1 MAHLQVGFGLFV
13 VIVVIAT
20 LARRVGLP
28 YPILLVAGGVA
39 IALVPFLPN
48 VTLDPDLVLVLFLP
62 PLLYSAAIRMPPRE
76 LRATWRPVLLLAV
89 GLVVVTM
96 TAVAVVA
103 HAVIPGVTWPVGF
116 ALGAIVSPPDP
127 VAATAIAERLGLPQR
142 IVTILEAEG
151 LFNDATAL
159 VAYRLAVAAAVTGTF
174 SLASAGLRLLLA
186 SAGAVAIGLAVGW
199 LGRLVLGQLSDPPV
213 ENTVQLLIP
222 FAAYVPADHLG
233 ASGVLAVLVA
243 GLYLGRSGPNVITSA
258 ARVQGRGL
266 WDILVFILE
275 GLSFLLVGL
284 AIHAVIAGLHGS
296 GWSVP
301 ELAADAALV
310 CGLVM
315 AIRIAWVFPTANL
328 PALLTRWRP
337 PGHPGRKD
345 PPGWRRAAVVAW
357 AGMRGVVSLA
367 AALALPLKTRGGAPF
382 PDRNLLIFLTF
393 CVIVATLVLQG
404 LTLPVLIRWL
414 DVAEPADREAA
425 EETETRIRVIKAA
438 LRRLDE
444 LEEDLDLDADTDSDS
459 GESLSLDGLRQRYE
473 ARLDLLRARRDHAE
487 TGDDELAALHDTLHA
502 VRQELLR
509 AERAELLRV
518 RDRDGLSPAV
528 YRRLTQD
535 LDHEE
540 SRLQRG

>member
-1 MAHLQVGFGLFV
+1 MAHFQVVFGLFIAIV
-13 VIVVIAT
+13 VIVT
-20 LARRVGLP
+20 LARRVNLP

-39 IALVPFLPN
+39 IALAPFLPN
-48 VTLDPDLVLVLFLP
+48 VTLDPDMVLVLFLP
-62 PLLYSAAIRMPPRE
+62 PLLYSAAIRMPARE

-89 GLVVVTM
+89 GLVAVTM

-103 HAVIPGVTWPVGF
+103 HAVIPGVSWPVGF

-127 VAATAIAERLGLPQR
+127 VAATAIAERLGLPRR

-174 SLASAGLRLLLA
+174 SLAGAGLDLVLA

-199 LGRLVLGQLSDPPV
+199 LGRLVLGQLNDPPV

-243 GLYLGRSGPNVITSA
+243 GLYLGRYGPKVITSA

-284 AIHAVIAGLHGS
+284 AIHAVISGLAGS
-296 GWSVP
+296 GWSLP
-301 ELAADAALV
+301 ELALDAALI
-310 CGLVM
+310 CGLVI
-315 AIRIAWVFPTANL
+315 AIRIAWVFPIA
-328 PALLTRWRP
+328 ALSGSSSRQA
-337 PGHPGRKD
+337 GSG
-345 PPGWRRAAVVAW
+345 PGWRRAAVVSW

-367 AALALPLKTRGGAPF
+367 AALALPLRTHDGVPF
-382 PDRNLLIFLTF
+382 PDRDLLIFLTF
-393 CVIVATLVLQG
+393 CVIVVTLVLQG
-404 LTLPVLIRWL
+404 LTLPALIRWL
-414 DVAEPADREAA
+414 NVAEPAERAAVEEA
-425 EETETRIRVIKAA
+425 ETRIRMDKAA

-444 LEEDLDLDADTDSDS
+444 LEEDLDLPAEPLDT
-459 GESLSLDGLRQRYE
+459 LRQRYQ
-473 ARLDLLRARRDHAE
+473 ARLDLLRARHPDNL
-487 TGDDELAALHDTLHA
+487 DDETAALHGTLRTL
-502 VRQELLR
+502 RQELLA
-509 AERAELLRV
+509 AERTELLHV
-518 RDRDGLSPAV
+518 RDRTGLSPEV
-528 YRRLTQD
+528 FRRISQD

-540 SRLQRG
+540 ARTQAPG

>member
-1 MAHLQVGFGLFV
+1 MAHLQVVFGLFM

-20 LARRVGLP
+20 LARRVNLP

-62 PLLYSAAIRMPPRE
+62 PLLYSAAIRMPARE

-96 TAVAVVA
+96 TVVAAVA
-103 HAVIPGVTWPVGF
+103 HAVIPGVTWPAGF
-116 ALGAIVSPPDP
+116 VLGAIVSPPDP

-159 VAYRLAVAAAVTGTF
+159 VAYRLAVAAAVTGAF
-174 SLASAGLRLLLA
+174 SLASAGLRLVVA

-243 GLYLGRSGPNVITSA
+243 GLYLGRYGPSVITSA

-284 AIHAVIAGLHGS
+284 SIHAVIAGLHGS

-301 ELAADAALV
+301 ELALDAVLV
-310 CGLVM
+310 CGLVV
-315 AIRIAWVFPTANL
+315 AIRIAWVFPIASL
-328 PALLTRWRP
+328 PALTNRWRP
-337 PGHPGRKD
+337 PGDRREA
-345 PPGWRRAAVVAW
+345 PGWRRAAVVAW

-367 AALALPLKTRGGAPF
+367 AALALPLRIRGGAPF

-393 CVIVATLVLQG
+393 CVIVVTLVLQG
-404 LTLPVLIRWL
+404 LTLPALISWL
-414 DVAEPADREAA
+414 DVAEPEGRQAA

-444 LEEDLDLDADTDSDS
+444 LEEDLDLP
-459 GESLSLDGLRQRYE
+459 GEPLDGLRHRYE
-473 ARLDLLRARRDHAE
+473 TRLGLLRARHPDN
-487 TGDDELAALHDTLHA
+487 TDDEATAQRDSLRT

-518 RDRDGLSPAV
+518 RDRDGLSPTV
-528 YRRLTQD
+528 YRRVTQD

-540 SRLQRG
+540 ARLQRG

>member
-1 MAHLQVGFGLFV
+1 MFDQALWSEGRRQGAGIGHGALPGSFRTVHSDCCDRH
-13 VIVVIAT
+13 T
-20 LARRVGLP
+20 RPARQPPLP
-28 YPILLVAGGVA
+28 HPAGGRRGGDRA
-39 IALVPFLPN
+39 GPVP
-48 VTLDPDLVLVLFLP
+48 
-62 PLLYSAAIRMPPRE
+62 AQRHPRPGHG
-76 LRATWRPVLLLAV
+76 AGPV
-89 GLVVVTM
+89 
-96 TAVAVVA
+96 
-103 HAVIPGVTWPVGF
+103 P
-116 ALGAIVSPPDP
+116 
-127 VAATAIAERLGLPQR
+127 
-142 IVTILEAEG
+142 
-151 LFNDATAL
+151 
-159 VAYRLAVAAAVTGTF
+159 AVAAAVTGTF
-174 SLASAGLRLLLA
+174 SLAGAGLDLVLA

-199 LGRLVLGQLSDPPV
+199 LGRLVLGQLNDPPV

-284 AIHAVIAGLHGS
+284 AIHSVIAGLHGS
-296 GWSVP
+296 GWSAP
-301 ELAADAALV
+301 ELAGDAALV

-337 PGHPGRKD
+337 PGHPGRQD

-404 LTLPVLIRWL
+404 LTLPALIRWL
-414 DVAEPADREAA
+414 NVAEPAERAAVEEA
-425 EETETRIRVIKAA
+425 ETRIRMDKAA

-444 LEEDLDLDADTDSDS
+444 LEEDLDLPAEPLDT
-459 GESLSLDGLRQRYE
+459 LRQRYQ
-473 ARLDLLRARRDHAE
+473 ARLDLLRARHPDNL
-487 TGDDELAALHDTLHA
+487 DDETAALHGTLRTL
-502 VRQELLR
+502 RQELLA
-509 AERAELLRV
+509 AERTELLHV
-518 RDRDGLSPAV
+518 RDRTGLSPEV
-528 YRRLTQD
+528 FRRISQD

-540 SRLQRG
+540 ARTQAPG